1 MMLYSTGTLLIK
13 LYIVGACWLYI
24 YIYIN
29 VTISYYIPPKI
40 SIFPSH
46 LMLFP
51 RDQPRSGTS
60 QSCGLAAGAAALVR
74 EYLSDWASTSQARL
88 GDVWASSVKALLVA
102 AAKLDRWG

>member
-51 RDQPRSGTS
+51 KGSAQERHLPELRPGRWRRGSGARVP
-60 QSCGLAAGAAALVR
+60 Q
-74 EYLSDWASTSQARL
+74 RL
-88 GDVWASSVKALLVA
+88 GLDVAGEARRRLGLERQGPA
-102 AAKLDRWG
+102 GGRRQAG